1 MRKSILLL
9 IAAVWGWAI
18 PLSAQSG
25 DVSDAKADS
34 AVVSEPLPAESALL
48 SMTPEQ
54 IDELRFKLTKKVVRG
69 VVRSQADS
77 SVLAGAGVVFGED
90 TLRTDADGM
99 FSLTLPYEQQKVTL
113 TVFPKEQEHGRSGF
127 AAQMGEFKV
136 QDLAVYLPAS
146 WKWSEM
152 LWVALISICLV
163 FFVLVLLVGVMKL
176 FGYAF
181 ARKPQQT
188 PAVSKPVVQG
198 QLHEEEIAAIAVALK
213 LYKGA
218 LHDRESE
225 VLTIMN
231 IKRAYSP
238 WNSKIHGLTQMPD
251 RK

>member
-1 MRKSILLL
+1 
-9 IAAVWGWAI
+9 
-18 PLSAQSG
+18 
-25 DVSDAKADS
+25 
-34 AVVSEPLPAESALL
+34 
-48 SMTPEQ
+48 
-54 IDELRFKLTKKVVRG
+54 
-69 VVRSQADS
+69 
-77 SVLAGAGVVFGED
+77 
-90 TLRTDADGM
+90 
-99 FSLTLPYEQQKVTL
+99 
-113 TVFPKEQEHGRSGF
+113 
-127 AAQMGEFKV
+127 
-136 QDLAVYLPAS
+136 
-146 WKWSEM
+146 M

-188 PAVSKPVVQG
+188 PAAVKPVVQG

-218 LHDRESE
+218 PPHRESE